1 LLLFKNCINENFL
14 VLMQDVA
21 KSKSKKSVKG
31 LFKGLGMFQGS
42 SSSSIRRRE
51 LLSAT
56 HGDKV
61 TNFVLINLFKYLP
74 LSKS

>member
-1 LLLFKNCINENFL
+1 
-14 VLMQDVA
+14 MQDTD

-31 LFKGLGMFQGS
+31 LFKGLGLFQGS
-42 SSSSIRRRE
+42 SSSNIRRRE

-61 TNFVLINLFKYLP
+61 TYFVLINLFKYLP